1 MTSKTTMHQSAAL
14 AAAWE
19 AYCDGLA
26 KLRTE
31 LFSTDL
37 AKDPADQV
45 RAQSW
50 LLQAQAAAFNLVIA
64 PDTNRPRFLVH
75 NVFEPNFYT
84 WLLPNADF
92 LYRYAFI
99 DGAKTFR
106 IRGTRRNARFLELQV
121 ISGFWGDPAMTMR
134 ETYDFDK
141 FAIAADGTFEV
152 LVGPHPQSGMTNWI
166 TTDPASNKNTLL
178 VREAFYD
185 WTREQASDLRIEAA
199 DDAAGNGAPGANT
212 LDEAELVRRMD
223 AALRMIWFCHKTF
236 SGQLTMN
243 VMSAVGVNRFLVVDT
258 SKNEAAA
265 NPSAGYIPAVYD
277 LDADEALIVE
287 FDVPRARYWSIHLG
301 DVWFQ
306 VVDFVYHQSSLNGH
320 QTVLDSDGKARIVIA
335 ARDPGVANWLDTVGN
350 RRGVALLRWYFTD
363 RYPVPAT
370 TKVRLS
376 DLFEHLPPETSRIG
390 ANERARHLRERRD
403 GALRRYGY

>member
-1 MTSKTTMHQSAAL
+1 MTGESSLHQSPAL
-14 AAAWE
+14 AAAWK

-26 KLRTE
+26 ELRTE
-31 LFSTDL
+31 LFSADL
-37 AKDPADQV
+37 ARDPADQV
-45 RAQSW
+45 KAQYW

-64 PDTNRPRFLVH
+64 PDTGRPRFLVH
-75 NVFEPNFYT
+75 TVFEPSYYT

-92 LYRYAFI
+92 LYRYAFV
-99 DGAKTFR
+99 DGARTFR

-121 ISGFWGDPAMTMR
+121 ISGFWGDPAMRMR

-152 LVGPHPQSGMTNWI
+152 MVGPQPQPGMPDWI
-166 TTDPASNKNTLL
+166 TTDPATNKNTLL

-185 WTREQASDLRIEAA
+185 WGREEASDLRIEAVDNPSSGA
-199 DDAAGNGAPGANT
+199 DVV
-212 LDEAELVRRMD
+212 DEAELLRRMD

-243 VMSAVGVNRFLVVDT
+243 VMNAVGVNRFLLVDT

-265 NPSAGYIPAVYD
+265 NPSAGYIPAVFD

-287 FDVPRARYWSIHLG
+287 FEVPRARYWSIHLG

-306 VVDFVYHQSSLNGH
+306 VADFVYHQSSLNGH
-320 QTVLDSDGKARIVIA
+320 QTLLDPDGKARIVIA

-370 TKVRLS
+370 TKVKLSRLF
-376 DLFEHLPPETSRIG
+376 DHLPPETCRVS
-390 ANERARHLRERRD
+390 ADDRARHLRERRES
-403 GALRRYGY
+403 ALRRYGY